1 MRDLLRAARRI
12 RDAAGR
18 AYIRQQMSKQTRAI
32 RRETDEEIRRALAEL
47 RAHDMGS
54 PAFD

>member
-1 MRDLLRAARRI
+1 MRELIRAARRI

-18 AYIRQQMSKQTRAI
+18 AYIAQQTSKKIRTI
-32 RRETDEEIRRALAEL
+32 RRETDEEIRRVL
-47 RAHDMGS
+47 RQHDMGS